1 MSDQVLR
8 NHLEAE
14 VMRLHKE
21 RRNGLLAGA
30 ITILIVLGYMSWI
43 NSKWSYVT
51 KPSNVAQ
58 FSAGIVLDSLP
69 ALRTGT
75 EKMLTQQAPQLA
87 KYVGDT
93 VTEQVPK
100 LVSQMVGS
108 LVTRYTA
115 SLSRFAVDKYTE
127 AFKSI
132 VANTKRDIAK
142 AVASDSNDVQELAV
156 VAAIEKQVT
165 ALGTRVQAGELTTDP
180 LFKQIKEGHVAL
192 AQLNERLRK
201 VIAQDDKKAN
211 RKDKLTKRF
220 LGTFWRFVQQENP
233 DIVIENTASGA
244 ANAAPAQK

>member
-21 RRNGLLAGA
+21 RRNGLIFG
-30 ITILIVLGYMSWI
+30 TVMILVVLGYMSWI
-43 NSKWSYVT
+43 NNKWSYVT
-51 KPSNVAQ
+51 KPANVAQ
-58 FSAGIVLDSLP
+58 FSAGVVLDNLP
-69 ALRTGT
+69 ALRTGA
-75 EKMLTQQAPQLA
+75 EKLLAQQAPQLA

-93 VTEQVPK
+93 VTQQVPK

-108 LVTRYTA
+108 LVTRYTG
-115 SLSRFAVDKYTE
+115 SLSKFAVDKYTE

-132 VANTKRDIAK
+132 VENTKGDIAK
-142 AVASDSNDVQELAV
+142 AVASENNDVQELAV

-165 ALGTRVQAGELTTDP
+165 ALGTRVDAGELTKDP
-180 LFKQIKEGHVAL
+180 LFKQIEEGHVAL

-201 VIAQDDKKAN
+201 VIAQDDKKSN

-233 DIVIENTASGA
+233 DVVVEDAAAGA
-244 ANAAPAQK
+244 AKPSPKK